1 MTKPVSHAGHPTLQM
16 VADLA
21 KVSRETVSHILGG
34 KRADRYRESTRQR
47 VEQIARDLNY
57 RPHRGAQMM
66 KSGRSNLIAIVHFGA
81 GIEAARKTNQTL
93 ARMLQETGYDYLA
106 VDMNWHDGNVDRT
119 IAELIRS
126 RVEGILISHIQ
137 TVFEDEHINDLLR
150 AGIPVVLVNGERRRN
165 APLVSNNAT
174 DAVEEMTGHL
184 FASGHRRIL
193 QLMEGFSRLPATQR
207 PLSWSQRVTGFQ
219 RACQRHGTWTLLPE
233 EEFFASWPRWAAERR
248 SGLRGVTVEQDAKLY
263 AAVDKPVYRLC
274 SRLFSRGPLPDA
286 IVCRND
292 FYAME
297 AIAAGLEHGIA
308 IPQDVA
314 ITGYDNDRI
323 GSFPAF
329 GITTAEQDIEK
340 ICAEAMRLLLQRL
353 KNPQAPMPREVL
365 FPSRLILRASSAAEA
380 AGNARSS
387 GGTRKISSGKQD
399 AVR

>member
-1 MTKPVSHAGHPTLQM
+1 MSKPPNPTGHPTLQM

-34 KRADRYRESTRQR
+34 KRTDRYRESTRRR

-93 ARMLQETGYDYLA
+93 ARLLQKTGYDYLA

-137 TVFEDEHINDLLR
+137 ATFEDEHIDDLLR
-150 AGIPVVLVNGERRRN
+150 AGIPVVLVNGERRCN

-174 DAVEEMTGHL
+174 DAVETMTDQL
-184 FASGHRRIL
+184 FASGHRLIL
-193 QLMEGFSRLPATQR
+193 QLMEGFSGLPTSQR

-219 RACQRHGTWTLLPE
+219 RACRRHGTWTLLQE
-233 EEFFASWPRWAAERR
+233 EEFFSSWPRWAAERG
-248 SGLRGVTVEQDAKLY
+248 SGHWGLTVEQDAKLY
-263 AAVDKPVYRLC
+263 AAVDKPVYHLC
-274 SRLFSRGPLPDA
+274 SRLFSQGPLPDA

-308 IPQDVA
+308 IPQDLA

-323 GSFPAF
+323 GTFPAF

-353 KNPQAPMPREVL
+353 KDPQAPMAKEVL
-365 FPSRLILRASSAAEA
+365 FPSHVILRTSSAAEA
-380 AGNARSS
+380 ARN
-387 GGTRKISSGKQD
+387 TRPTDNPRQKSTGKQKP
-399 AVR
+399 V